1 MSPVNNCDLST
12 YAVPTGPGSTMPFSA
27 VFPVIHTP
35 YYFYKEF
42 IR

>member
-1 MSPVNNCDLST
+1 MDPVNNSDLST
-12 YAVPTGPGSTMPFSA
+12 CAVPTGLGSTMPFSA
-27 VFPVIHTP
+27 VFPVVHTP

>member
-1 MSPVNNCDLST
+1 MDPVNNSDLST
-12 YAVPTGPGSTMPFSA
+12 CAVPTGPGSTMLFNA
-27 VFPVIHTP
+27 VFPVVHTP

>member
-1 MSPVNNCDLST
+1 MSPVHNPDLST
-12 YAVPTGPGSTMPFSA
+12 CAVPTEHGSTMPFSA
-27 VFPVIHTP
+27 VFPVVHTP

>member
-1 MSPVNNCDLST
+1 MDPVNNSDLST
-12 YAVPTGPGSTMPFSA
+12 CAVPTGHGSTMPFNA
-27 VFPVIHTP
+27 VFPVVHTP

>member
-1 MSPVNNCDLST
+1 MDPVYNPDLST
-12 YAVPTGPGSTMPFSA
+12 CAVPTEPGSTTPFSA
-27 VFPVIHTP
+27 VFPVLHTP

>member
-1 MSPVNNCDLST
+1 MSPVNNSHLST
-12 YAVPTGPGSTMPFSA
+12 CAVPTGPGSTMPFST
-27 VFPVIHTP
+27 VFPAVHTP